1 MADEPPIL
9 PLTREE
15 LDARL
20 SVPPNEDAG
29 EAWAAFML
37 EVGREALEDLPRAID
52 AYASDGPGTP
62 VSWSSLA
69 REFPA
74 LDGLSEVAQFS
85 RCSWKR
91 EGGGEVSG
99 PILWAKP
106 AVSALCRASRC
117 ARSTDG
123 FHLARN
129 VLGHIDSR
137 EGWFGALVSLAVSAV
152 YWENVRRAILDSRSE
167 LEVFQF
173 REVAENSTCP
183 GNLRLSLAAELLS
196 WAAESGTNSPPDSL
210 APIVAACPGYGANL
224 TDLRAW
230 IRVLPKSVPPSE
242 GDFPTNTLKGIVLQL
257 ARLLTMRDLLI
268 LLSTAKL
275 DQLKTGQWQIP
286 RDLPL
291 DPFSEEQVRA
301 GLVRGELILWTT
313 APDGVDPGAEEV
325 FQQKF
330 PGMENFRVSSKT

>member
-1 MADEPPIL
+1 MPDEPSIL

-20 SVPPNEDAG
+20 SVSPNEDAG

-37 EVGREALEDLPRAID
+37 EVGREALEDLPRAIES
-52 AYASDGPGTP
+52 YVSEGPGTP
-62 VSWSSLA
+62 VSWSSLG

-74 LDGLSEVAQFS
+74 LDRLSEVAQYS

-91 EGGGEVSG
+91 EGEGEVTG

-129 VLGHIDSR
+129 VLGHIDPR
-137 EGWFGALVSLAVSAV
+137 DGWFGALVSLAVSAI
-152 YWENVRRAILDSRSE
+152 YWENVRRAILESRSE
-167 LEVFQF
+167 LEVSQF
-173 REVAENSTCP
+173 REIAENSTWP

-196 WAAESGTNSPPDSL
+196 WAEEGGMNSPPDSL
-210 APIVAACPGYGANL
+210 VPIVAVCPGYGANL
-224 TDLRAW
+224 TDLRALSR
-230 IRVLPKSVPPSE
+230 ILAKSAAPLD

-268 LLSTAKL
+268 LLATAKL
-275 DQLKTGQWQIP
+275 DQLKTGQWHVP
-286 RDLPL
+286 TDLPL

-301 GLVRGELILWTT
+301 GLVMGELILWTT
-313 APDGVDPGAEEV
+313 GPDGMDPGPEEV
-325 FQQKF
+325 FQQRF
-330 PGMENFRVSSKT
+330 PGMENFRVSSKP

>member
-37 EVGREALEDLPRAID
+37 EFGREALEDLPRAIES
-52 AYASDGPGTP
+52 YVSEGLGTP

-69 REFPA
+69 GQFPA
-74 LDGLSEVAQFS
+74 LDRLSEVVQYS

-91 EGGGEVSG
+91 EEGRDVSG

-129 VLGHIDSR
+129 VLGHIDPR
-137 EGWFGALVSLAVSAV
+137 DGWFGALVSLAVSAI
-152 YWENVRRAILDSRSE
+152 YWENVRRAILESRSE
-167 LEVFQF
+167 LEVSQF
-173 REVAENSTCP
+173 REIAENSTWP
-183 GNLRLSLAAELLS
+183 GNLRFSLASELLS
-196 WAAESGTNSPPDSL
+196 WAEEGGMNSPPDSL
-210 APIVAACPGYGANL
+210 VPIVAVCPGYGANL
-224 TDLRAW
+224 TDLRALSR
-230 IRVLPKSVPPSE
+230 ILAKSAAPLD

-268 LLSTAKL
+268 LLATAKL

-291 DPFSEEQVRA
+291 DPFSEDRVRA

-313 APDGVDPGAEEV
+313 APDGVDPGAEAV
-325 FQQKF
+325 FQQRF
-330 PGMENFRVSSKT
+330 PGMDNFRVSSKS